1 VIRSVLHSPWRR
13 GLGVLILFGM
23 VALVGCSNKKPV
35 GSITGTVK
43 YKGQPVTSGSINF
56 YDSGRGMAAD
66 SKLDGSGNYSITEL
80 EVGTYKV
87 YIQPPVPEQLPPG
100 TPPKKEKFDVPAK
113 FQDPARTPISKE
125 VKAGKND
132 IPVELTD

>member
-1 VIRSVLHSPWRR
+1 MNSPWRR
-13 GLGVLILFGM
+13 ELGMLILFGVM
-23 VALVGCSNKKPV
+23 SLVGCSNKKPA
-35 GSITGTVK
+35 GSIAGKVT
-43 YKGQPVTSGSINF
+43 YKGQPVTLGSINF
-56 YDSGRGMAAD
+56 YDSGRGMAAN

-87 YIQPPVPEQLPPG
+87 YLSPPIPEQLPPG

-113 FQDPARTPISKE
+113 FQDPARSTITKE

-132 IPVELTD
+132 IPVDITD